1 MSRPACPTAGVAS
14 GKSVVVRVNDRG
26 PFPAESRGPPRAA
39 DRTGA
44 RRRNA
49 SRTPS
54 ESRMRLVRFLTRRL
68 LLLSLVLALVS
79 VVIFGVVQVLPGD
92 VATMILGTSSTPEDL
107 AALRE
112 KLGLTRPAALRYL
125 DWMSGTLR
133 GDWGTSLLYKV
144 AVPLSIALGV
154 LSAVRRAR
162 VLDQAT
168 SLVTLVAVSLPEF
181 VWGTVL
187 ILVLAYWWPVLPP
200 SSMID
205 PRAGLAR
212 IAPALVLPV
221 LTLVLGLLAHMTRM
235 VRASMIET
243 LERPYVRAA
252 RLRGLRPRRVVLR
265 HALRNALLPTV
276 GIVAIN
282 VGYLIGGIFVVE
294 TVFAYPGLGRLLVD
308 AVSHR
313 DVPVIQMAAL
323 SVAVTYALANVAAD
337 LLYAYLDPRIR
348 Y

>member
-1 MSRPACPTAGVAS
+1 MRP
-14 GKSVVVRVNDRG
+14 
-26 PFPAESRGPPRAA
+26 
-39 DRTGA
+39 
-44 RRRNA
+44 
-49 SRTPS
+49 
-54 ESRMRLVRFLTRRL
+54 VRFLARRL
-68 LLLSLVLALVS
+68 LLLAFVLAVVS
-79 VVIFGVVQVLPGD
+79 VVIFGVVHILPGD

-112 KLGLTRPAALRYL
+112 KLGLTRPVGLRYL
-125 DWMSGTLR
+125 DWVSGTLR

-144 AVPLSIALGV
+144 PVRPLVLDRLQQSALLAALALAVAVPLSIGLGV

-162 VLDQAT
+162 VADQVT

-181 VWGTVL
+181 VWGTIL
-187 ILVLAYWWPVLPP
+187 ILTLAYWWPVFPP
-200 SSMID
+200 SSMVD
-205 PRAGLAR
+205 TRAGFAR

-235 VRASMIET
+235 VRASMLET
-243 LERPYVRAA
+243 LDRPFVRAA
-252 RLRGLRPRRVVLR
+252 RLRGLRPRVVVLR

-323 SVAVTYALANVAAD
+323 SVAVTYALANLAAD
-337 LLYAYLDPRIR
+337 LVYAYLDPRIR